1 MRGRT
6 ARLLLCVGM
15 IRAADWAEQPEQVP
29 DLYACIV
36 ARQPGVC
43 GAGAEQVADITSV
56 SKLINNDAEGLS
68 AVDR

>member
-1 MRGRT
+1 
-6 ARLLLCVGM
+6 M